1 MLFRK
6 PGLIQ
11 RIFCDFQEVG
21 CEAEREGSSW
31 SNPLFLHGAEFATQE
46 NRLCTSEL
54 PLKGDIYE
62 YIPTSFS
69 GNAAIESLPN
79 CVPLAMTAV
88 EQQKRSTS
96 EVKLFFSCLTICD
109 NHHAQPFIFAAV
121 FPSKLPINRR

>member
-31 SNPLFLHGAEFATQE
+31 SNSLFLRGAEFATRA
-46 NRLCTSEL
+46 NRICTSEL

-62 YIPTSFS
+62 YIYTNFNGS
-69 GNAAIESLPN
+69 AATESLHN
-79 CVPLAMTAV
+79 CVPLVMTAA

-96 EVKLFFSCLTICD
+96 KVKLFFSCLTICD
-109 NHHAQPFIFAAV
+109 NHHAQLFFFATV
-121 FPSKLPINRR
+121 FPPKLPINRR